1 MQSRIPFIGLAVGL
15 LAGLTITPVAAQK
28 ANWKYTSWTP
38 PSSINNVAG
47 TIPLIESVEKKTN
60 KGFTIQNFMGAQLF
74 NSRTTLKGVSDGV
87 ADAGVV
93 VPSFTPQELKHA
105 AIINDAVALFTDDWA
120 SSGAANEALFTNCPE
135 CLKDFHDN
143 DTVTLGVYGGS
154 QNRMQ
159 CVVDIATVDD
169 LSGLKVAGTTSM
181 SARWAAELGQVRQM
195 ISPGEILP
203 ALQRRQVDCTMNPL
217 EFLYTLGLGEVVKT
231 IVERPLGA
239 FPAIHLMVVNR
250 GSWKKLNPEYKK
262 ILIEEM
268 PNAIARAAGA
278 YATGHERALKLA
290 AEKGIKVVEFPV
302 LDEKWE
308 KFVKL
313 ERSKHV
319 IELAAAR
326 GISAEVTNKV
336 LDAHL
341 SLMPK
346 WKKIMDTRGRNKE
359 VLAEA
364 LWEEVFSK
372 IDPDKI

>member
-1 MQSRIPFIGLAVGL
+1 MLRTVPFLSLVVA
-15 LAGLTITPVAAQK
+15 LAGLAATPAVAQK
-28 ANWKYTSWTP
+28 TNWKYTSWTP
-38 PSSINNVAG
+38 PSSINNVVG
-47 TIPLIESVEKKTN
+47 TIPMIQSIEKATN

-74 NSRTTLKGVSDGV
+74 NSRTTLKGVADGV

-143 DTVTLGVYGGS
+143 NTVTLGVYGGS

-159 CVVDIATVDD
+159 CTVDVSTVDD
-169 LSGLKVAGTTSM
+169 LRGLKVAGTTSM
-181 SARWAAELGQVRQM
+181 SARWADELGQVRQL
-195 ISPGEILP
+195 ISPGEILS

-217 EFLYTLGLGEVVKT
+217 EFLFTLSLSDVVKT

-250 GSWKKLNPEYKK
+250 NSWKALDLEYKK
-262 ILIEEM
+262 LLIAEM
-268 PNAIARAAGA
+268 PKAIARSAGA
-278 YATGHERALKLA
+278 YATGNERAYKLA
-290 AEKGIKVVEFPV
+290 AEKGIKVVEFPI

-313 ERSKHV
+313 EREKNV
-319 IELAAAR
+319 IDLAAAR
-326 GISAEVTNKV
+326 GISAETTNKV

-341 SLMPK
+341 SLLPK
-346 WKKIMDTRGRNKE
+346 WKKIMDTRGRNEE
-359 VLAEA
+359 VLAKA

-372 IDPDKI
+372 LDPDKI